1 MESESAQQNVLGH
14 HTGCDAREA
23 NESRDMKKNIRA
35 LALSQFADRAFM
47 TADETAT
54 IVIDF
59 EEMQYK
65 SLGKVKETT
74 LAY

>member
-1 MESESAQQNVLGH
+1 
-14 HTGCDAREA
+14 
-23 NESRDMKKNIRA
+23 
-35 LALSQFADRAFM
+35 M

-65 SLGKVKETT
+65 SLGKVKETI
-74 LAY
+74 LAC

>member
-1 MESESAQQNVLGH
+1 
-14 HTGCDAREA
+14 
-23 NESRDMKKNIRA
+23 
-35 LALSQFADRAFM
+35 M

-65 SLGKVKETT
+65 PPKVKETT
-74 LAY
+74 LAC